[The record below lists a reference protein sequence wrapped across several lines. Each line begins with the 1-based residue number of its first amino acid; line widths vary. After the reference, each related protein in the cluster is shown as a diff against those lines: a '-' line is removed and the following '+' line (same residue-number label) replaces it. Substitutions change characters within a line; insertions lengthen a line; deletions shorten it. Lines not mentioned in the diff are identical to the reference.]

1 MGQVVCELLG
11 VAFPSSSVKSFLSK
25 TLGPYYHWVVAG
37 AEDSSMKSLCSRG
50 LPGGKWDAS
59 SGLSTSGGN
68 LFIWASLICSKN
80 NFYLSNINIYVQWF
94 FTFSFQFRRLY
105 HTKTIYGIISSLSTL
120 KKFLKLGFQLG
131 RLEQFEI
138 TTMTRLNC
146 YKQKQNNNNK
156 CENLKIY
163 LGCVVLLEINMLFML
178 DLLNIGNSLCISIS
192 SLLLLLSFGGARVA
206 AWAPLIYVGKGSET

>member
-1 MGQVVCELLG
+1 M
-11 VAFPSSSVKSFLSK
+11 
-25 TLGPYYHWVVAG
+25 AG
-37 AEDSSMKSLCSRG
+37 AEDSSMKSLCSG
-50 LPGGKWDAS
+50 GSPGGEWDAS
-59 SGLSTSGGN
+59 SSFSVSGGN
-68 LFIWASLICSKN
+68 LFLWASLICSKN
-80 NFYLSNINIYVQWF
+80 KFDLSHINIYVQWF

-105 HTKTIYGIISSLSTL
+105 HTKIIYGIISSLSTF

-138 TTMTRLNC
+138 TAVTRWNC

-178 DLLNIGNSLCISIS
+178 GLSNIGNSLCVSIS

-206 AWAPLIYVGKGSET
+206 VWAPLIHVGKGSET

>member
-11 VAFPSSSVKSFLSK
+11 VAFPSSSVKSFLPK
-25 TLGPYYHWVVAG
+25 TLGSYYGWVVAG
-37 AEDSSMKSLCSRG
+37 AEDSSMKSLCS
-50 LPGGKWDAS
+50 GGSPEGKRDAS
-59 SGLSTSGGN
+59 SGFSTSGGN
-68 LFIWASLICSKN
+68 LFLWASLICSKN
-80 NFYLSNINIYVQWF
+80 KFDLSHVNIYVQWL

-105 HTKTIYGIISSLSTL
+105 HTKIIYGIISSLSTF

-138 TTMTRLNC
+138 TTVTRWNW

-178 DLLNIGNSLCISIS
+178 DLPHIGNSLCISIS